1 MNARQIVER
10 ERSLAIYAGLSAI
23 AVPVL
28 FIASTVVIT
37 SISVPQGLA
46 TDEIRSFD
54 SNAAPILAASV
65 LRALGLAAIA
75 IPLYYL
81 FRAAQARSERVIG
94 AMVGF
99 TVVAPVFLA
108 AQSLLFFAGQ
118 NQLSGDFVAQAA
130 SGGDVYTLL
139 DDLAGDNSLLLAA
152 GVAGQLAG
160 LALIVAMIYVPLQ
173 AMRVGLLT
181 RFFATLGMA
190 LGVAAILLPALT
202 PLPLAIWFGWLGF
215 LILDRV
221 PKGRPPAWDA
231 GEAIPWPRPGDQQA
245 EPQQAAG
252 DDVVESDATEVFE
265 EDEKPKDHSARRD
278 RAKKRKRKQ
287 RR

>member
-1 MNARQIVER
+1 MTPREIVER
-10 ERSLAIYAGLSAI
+10 ESRTATYAGLAAI
-23 AVPVL
+23 AVPIL
-28 FIASTVVIT
+28 FIASTAVIST
-37 SISVPQGLA
+37 ISVPEGLA

-54 SNAAPILAASV
+54 SNSSAILSASV
-65 LRALGLAAIA
+65 LRAFGLAAIA

-99 TVVAPVFLA
+99 TILAPVFLA
-108 AQSLLFFAGQ
+108 AQSLLFYAGQ
-118 NQLSGDFVAQAA
+118 NQLAGDFAA
-130 SGGDVYTLL
+130 AAGPGGDVYTLL
-139 DDLAGDNSLLLAA
+139 DDLAADSSLLLSA

-190 LGVAAILLPALT
+190 LGAATVLLPSLT
-202 PLPLAIWFGWLGF
+202 PLPLTLWFSWLGF

-221 PKGRPPAWDA
+221 PRGRPPAWDA
-231 GEAIPWPRPGDQQA
+231 GVAIPWPSGGRAAP
-245 EPQQAAG
+245 EPEPEEA
-252 DDVVESDATEVFE
+252 VEGDATEVFE
-265 EDEKPKDHSARRD
+265 NGGEPKDQTARRE
-278 RAKKRKRKQ
+278 RAKKRKRK
-287 RR
+287 RRG

>member
-1 MNARQIVER
+1 MNPRQIVER
-10 ERSLAIYAGLSAI
+10 ERSLATYAGLSAI
-23 AVPVL
+23 AVPAL
-28 FIASTVVIT
+28 FVASTVIIT

-46 TDEIRSFD
+46 TDELRSFD

-65 LRALGLAAIA
+65 LRALGLAAMA

-99 TVVAPVFLA
+99 TVLAPVFLA

-118 NQLSGDFVAQAA
+118 NQLSTDFTAQAA
-130 SGGDVYTLL
+130 TGGDVYTLL

-190 LGVAAILLPALT
+190 LGAATVLLPSLT
-202 PLPLAIWFGWLGF
+202 PLPLTIWFSWLGF
-215 LILDRV
+215 IILDRV

-231 GEAIPWPRPGDQQA
+231 GIAIPWPSGGGAAPAKD
-245 EPQQAAG
+245 EPEE
-252 DDVVESDATEVFE
+252 VVEGDASEVFGNGA
-265 EDEKPKDHSARRD
+265 PAKDQTARRE
-278 RAKKRKRKQ
+278 RARKRKRK
-287 RR
+287 RRQ